1 MLTTTFT
8 GNITFAEIV
17 TKDGQGNNLDNPFLS
32 IKVAVNDVNDNGLTI
47 AVRTKNGLFEAAQNG
62 EDLVGTRVVIAGS
75 IELPSIRSHW
85 VDNDGNLVA
94 LKKPQCRVYANTI
107 EIESQACTS
116 YCASRTS
123 CLTGE
128 TLLRESR

>member
-8 GNITFAEIV
+8 GNITVAEIV
-17 TKDGQGNNLDNPFLS
+17 TKDGQGNNLDNPFVAL
-32 IKVAVNDVNDNGLTI
+32 KVAVNDVNDNGLTI

-75 IELPSIRSHW
+75 IELSSIRSHW

-94 LKKPQCRVYANTI
+94 LKTPQCRVFANTI
-107 EIESQACTS
+107 ERLNRKPAEDTVQKELAIK
-116 YCASRTS
+116 
-123 CLTGE
+123 
-128 TLLRESR
+128 

>member
-17 TKDGQGNNLDNPFLS
+17 TKDGQGSNLDNPFLA

-107 EIESQACTS
+107 ERLNRKPAPATVQAEL
-116 YCASRTS
+116 AV
-123 CLTGE
+123 
-128 TLLRESR
+128 

>member
-47 AVRTKNGLFEAAQNG
+47 AVRTKNGLLEALQNG
-62 EDLVGTRVVIAGS
+62 EDLVGVRVVITGS
-75 IELPSIRSHW
+75 IELASISSHW
-85 VDNDGNLVA
+85 VNDEGGLVA
-94 LKKPQCRVYANTI
+94 RKKPQFRVYANAI
-107 EIESQACTS
+107 ERLNRKPATDTVQKELAIK
-116 YCASRTS
+116 
-123 CLTGE
+123 
-128 TLLRESR
+128 

>member
-17 TKDGQGNNLDNPFLS
+17 TKDGQGSNLDNPFLA
-32 IKVAVNDVNDNGLTI
+32 IKVAVNDVNDNSLTI

-62 EDLVGTRVVIAGS
+62 EDLVGARVVIAGS
-75 IELPSIRSHW
+75 IELSSIRSHW

-107 EIESQACTS
+107 ETLNRKPAPATVQAEL
-116 YCASRTS
+116 AV
-123 CLTGE
+123 
-128 TLLRESR
+128 

>member
-8 GNITFAEIV
+8 GNITFTEIV

-107 EIESQACTS
+107 ERLNRKPAPDTVQKELAIK
-116 YCASRTS
+116 
-123 CLTGE
+123 
-128 TLLRESR
+128 